1 MEVAWEELL
10 ECAPGARMRV
20 EFKTVRGKVV
30 DYSVVLLLATDDGVQ
45 TIRVYDSAHGYNE
58 MHRYTR
64 SGGKQVGVE
73 FLPGATLGE
82 GMRVAME
89 WIKGG
94 CLEMIEGWR
103 WT

>member
-1 MEVAWEELL
+1 MWEEVLD
-10 ECAPGARMRV
+10 CAPGARMRV
-20 EFKTVRGKVV
+20 EFRTVRGVVV
-30 DYSVVLLLATDDGVQ
+30 DYSVVLLLATDDEVE

-73 FLPGATLGE
+73 FLGGANLGE

-89 WIKGG
+89 EIKRG
-94 CLEMIEGWR
+94 CLGMIEGWR